1 MGRLQL
7 AAILALLGLASMA
20 GTYFWGVHVG
30 KQAIIDKV
38 ESQQVEILKEQLDG
52 VTKTLE
58 AMVDVT
64 RGAYAQEQEARA
76 NTEEIIRKGKARE
89 KWYEEQ
95 LAKDA
100 SCAAWDAEPI
110 RCRVQPSETASDA
123 G

>member
-1 MGRLQL
+1 MGKLQL
-7 AAILALLGLASMA
+7 AALLALMGLASMV

-30 KQAIIDKV
+30 KQTIIDKV
-38 ESQQVEILKEQLDG
+38 ESQQIDLLKKQLDG

-64 RGAYAQEQEARA
+64 RGAYAQEQETRA
-76 NTEEIIRKGKARE
+76 NTEAIIRRGKARE

-100 SCAAWDAEPI
+100 TCAAWDAEPI
-110 RCRVQPSETASDA
+110 RCRVRSSEASGDA